1 MPNALRTIPAEY
13 AFGVLLFAVCA
24 FGGAVMVLR
33 MGRRRTSAK
42 KD

>member
-1 MPNALRTIPAEY
+1 MPDALRTVPAEY

-24 FGGAVMVLR
+24 LGGAVMVLR
-33 MGRRRTSAK
+33 IGRRRTSAK